1 MKGNLGC
8 RERVDICLRD
18 KTLQSVVLAGVNEI
32 IRTWNAGKKKYPAD
46 KRWRFS
52 TQIRRIKN
60 HCDQLTMTGWDEEGD
75 NHTHIG
81 AILCRAAMMANNHH
95 EKHGELNDFPWN
107 HKT

>member
-18 KTLQSVVLAGVNEI
+18 KSLQSVVLAGVDEI
-32 IRTWNAGKKKYPAD
+32 IRTWNAGKKKYPAN

-52 TQIRRIKN
+52 TQINHIKA
-60 HCDQLTMTGWDEEGD
+60 HCDQLTTDGWDDEGS

-81 AILCRAAMMANNHH
+81 AVLCRAAIMAKDWR
-95 EKHGELNDFPWN
+95 EKQGELNDFVWN
-107 HKT
+107 NK

>member
-18 KTLQSVVLAGVNEI
+18 KSLQSVVLAGVDEI
-32 IRTWNAGKKKYPAD
+32 MRTWAAGKRKHAAT

-52 TQIRRIKN
+52 TQINRIKA
-60 HCDQLTMTGWDEEGD
+60 HCERLTTDGWDDEGS

-81 AILCRAAMMANNHH
+81 AVLCRAAIMANDYR
-95 EKHGELNDFPWN
+95 EKQGELNDFAWN
-107 HKT
+107 SK